1 MNHELLVLFDRIDC
15 SLVSVEGIQKIF
27 PFLFGEKSNY
37 YSTNLGRIWCV
48 QKLVSFTKIHYW
60 KHLIGD

>member
-27 PFLFGEKSNY
+27 PFLFGEKVIII
-37 YSTNLGRIWCV
+37 LRISEEFGAYKNWCHS
-48 QKLVSFTKIHYW
+48 QKSITGNI
-60 KHLIGD
+60 